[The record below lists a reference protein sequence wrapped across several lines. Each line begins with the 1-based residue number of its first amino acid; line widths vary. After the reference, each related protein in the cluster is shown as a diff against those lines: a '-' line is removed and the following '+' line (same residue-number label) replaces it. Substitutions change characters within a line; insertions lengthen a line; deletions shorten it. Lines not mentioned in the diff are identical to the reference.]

1 MEFRKEIGESL
12 TLKFAGAA
20 NERKSKGQKILSL
33 GLGEPEFNIP
43 PILIEKTIQVL
54 TSQKSGYSAPLGLP
68 KLREL
73 LAQKFNYDNKVPA
86 NADNIIITPGTKQA
100 LQFILMSILEPQD
113 EIIILMP
120 AFVSFIPQVYIAEP
134 RAKVVEIDINKKDF
148 SIPLEEVKSRITN
161 KTKAILI
168 NSPNNPAG
176 YVFTEEQLRELYELA
191 VANDIYIIS
200 DEIYEKLI
208 FGKQNH
214 FSIGSLEKEVTNI
227 ITVGGFS
234 KSFAMTGWRIGY
246 ACFPKKLSGKLL
258 KLQQHISTN
267 TCTFIQAGL
276 VEALPIVDYDYLKEY
291 NQKLNARVEKLAKM
305 VSQNPNLFL
314 VKPQGSFFAFLNIS
328 RLGLDSN
335 TFCSELI
342 KETGVALTPGL
353 AFGKN
358 WDDHVR
364 ISLATEDHII
374 DEGLALIDK
383 FSNQ

>member
-1 MEFRKEIGESL
+1 
-12 TLKFAGAA
+12 
-20 NERKSKGQKILSL
+20 
-33 GLGEPEFNIP
+33 
-43 PILIEKTIQVL
+43 
-54 TSQKSGYSAPLGLP
+54 
-68 KLREL
+68 
-73 LAQKFNYDNKVPA
+73 
-86 NADNIIITPGTKQA
+86 
-100 LQFILMSILEPQD
+100 
-113 EIIILMP
+113 
-120 AFVSFIPQVYIAEP
+120 QVYIAEP
-134 RAKVVEIDINKKDF
+134 HAKVVEIDIDKKDF
-148 SIPLEEVKSRITN
+148 SIPLEEVKSRITK

-176 YVFTEEQLRELYELA
+176 YIFTEEQLRELYELA

-276 VEALPIVDYDYLKEY
+276 VEALPLVDYDYLKEY

-305 VSQNPNLFL
+305 VYQNPNLFL

-328 RLGLDSN
+328 GTGLDSN
-335 TFCSELI
+335 TYCSELI
-342 KETGVALTPGL
+342 KETGVAL
-353 AFGKN
+353 
-358 WDDHVR
+358 
-364 ISLATEDHII
+364 
-374 DEGLALIDK
+374 
-383 FSNQ
+383 